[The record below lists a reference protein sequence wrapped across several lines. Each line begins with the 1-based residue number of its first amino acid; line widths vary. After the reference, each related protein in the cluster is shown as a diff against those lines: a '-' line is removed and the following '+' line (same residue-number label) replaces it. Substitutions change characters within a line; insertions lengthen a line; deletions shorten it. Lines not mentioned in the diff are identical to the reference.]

1 MEITVESELSGLY
14 RLADHLFH
22 SHDLRVIPH
31 IGSDPLAIQVTTR
44 ETAPVVPNH
53 HAIRVEHRHDF
64 EDITIP
70 KQLSAFL
77 ATQKVIDDA
86 LHDE

>member
-1 MEITVESELSGLY
+1 MEIAIESELSGLY
-14 RLADHLFH
+14 RLTDHLFH

-44 ETAPVVPNH
+44 ETAPVVSNH
-53 HAIRVEHRHDF
+53 HAIRVEHRYYF
-64 EDITIP
+64 EDISIP

-77 ATQKVIDDA
+77 ATKKVIDDT